1 VRTNIDINDELLA
14 RAMEAGG
21 FKTKKEAVEEGLRLL
36 ARKKIYDGL
45 LALQGQ
51 LHWDDSDQGWAE
63 ASSKTASPQAT
74 AMAVAEAPATA
85 YKATPAVARP
95 VTRRRS

>member
-1 VRTNIDINDELLA
+1 MRTNIDINGELLA

-51 LHWDDSDQGWAE
+51 LHWDDSDEGWAQ
-63 ASSKTASPQAT
+63 ASAQMTSQQGP
-74 AMAVAEAPATA
+74 AMAVAETPAPAYKTA
-85 YKATPAVARP
+85 PSVARP
-95 VTRRRS
+95 VKRRHP